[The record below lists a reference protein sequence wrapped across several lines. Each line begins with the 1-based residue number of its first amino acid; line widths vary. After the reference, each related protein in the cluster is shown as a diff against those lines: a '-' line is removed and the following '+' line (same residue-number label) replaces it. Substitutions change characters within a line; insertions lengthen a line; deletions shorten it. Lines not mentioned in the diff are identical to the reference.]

1 VSING
6 KRSNRDQLI
15 SECNAM
21 LNLNYKSLKK
31 SREAYNAN
39 SSLIDITMILKEKS
53 CKESFEDLQADHFKI
68 WRPF

>member
-1 VSING
+1 MSING

-15 SECNAM
+15 SECNAT

-31 SREAYNAN
+31 SRETYNAN
-39 SSLIDITMILKEKS
+39 SSLIDITMIL
-53 CKESFEDLQADHFKI
+53 KESFEDLQADHFKI